1 MFSSVGISQWIVVY
15 PAGFSATMMFF
26 TVPVSR
32 YTVKLLFADL
42 DIELIGFVAAH
53 HHPRDGNGQPAMS
66 VFPERSNIQANA
78 KFTLSFDQQVIISLF
93 SSFRFILLKTPF
105 MRFIDAAELMPHAP
119 AL

>member
-42 DIELIGFVAAH
+42 DIELIGFVAATIIRGMATDS
-53 HHPRDGNGQPAMS
+53 PPCRSSPNEATSKQTPNSPS
-66 VFPERSNIQANA
+66 VSTS
-78 KFTLSFDQQVIISLF
+78 K
-93 SSFRFILLKTPF
+93 
-105 MRFIDAAELMPHAP
+105 
-119 AL
+119 